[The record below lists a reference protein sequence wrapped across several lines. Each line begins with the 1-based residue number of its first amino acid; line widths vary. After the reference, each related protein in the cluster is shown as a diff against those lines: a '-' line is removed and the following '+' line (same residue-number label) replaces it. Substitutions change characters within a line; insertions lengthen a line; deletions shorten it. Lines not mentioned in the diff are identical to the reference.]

1 MDSGTSGS
9 DNRTRV
15 VIHSP
20 RFRYATLHRGGMR
33 VAGDVDPYDVS
44 VHAGETVDP
53 YDVSVPAGETRL
65 WWMRYYCG

>member
-1 MDSGTSGS
+1 
-9 DNRTRV
+9 
-15 VIHSP
+15 
-20 RFRYATLHRGGMR
+20 MR